1 MVDLNS
7 RLARIKKMVDNEL
20 YFAINKGR
28 QYGKTTILNALA
40 NKLKED
46 YFVLSLDFQF
56 LDSDDFENART
67 FVISTKTK
75 KWTENRSHKRQDC
88 D

>member
-75 KWTENRSHKRQDC
+75 KMD
-88 D
+88 

>member
-46 YFVLSLDFQF
+46 YFVLGLDFQF

-75 KWTENRSHKRQDC
+75 KPD
-88 D
+88 

>member
-56 LDSDDFENART
+56 LDSEDCENART
-67 FVISTKTK
+67 FVSSTKK
-75 KWTENRSHKRQDC
+75 KKPD
-88 D
+88 

>member
-40 NKLKED
+40 NILKED

-75 KWTENRSHKRQDC
+75 KPD
-88 D
+88 